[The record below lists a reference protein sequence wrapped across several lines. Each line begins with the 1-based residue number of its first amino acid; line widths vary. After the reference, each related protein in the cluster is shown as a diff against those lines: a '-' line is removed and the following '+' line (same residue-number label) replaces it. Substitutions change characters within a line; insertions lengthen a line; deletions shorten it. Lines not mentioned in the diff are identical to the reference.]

1 MLFHNDQGKGFTDV
15 SATAGMP
22 RGIINVNSATWVDYD
37 CDGKLDLLICG
48 YFPDNL
54 DLWHL
59 KNTMMMPN
67 SFEYASN
74 GGSKFLLHNL
84 GNGKFEDVT
93 AKVGINSHRWTLAVG
108 AADLRGT
115 GYPDLVLAN
124 DYGVTEVYA
133 NHEGKSFTEVGR
145 KVGIG
150 FHPKSGMACSFGD
163 IMDDGRLAIYVSNIS
178 AEGQLIQGNNLW
190 VPKPGANG
198 DSLAYDNM
206 AQSAGVD
213 IGGWSFGAQFGDMNN
228 DGSQD
233 LVLTNGY
240 ISANP
245 SKSYWYDFGKI
256 ATGFGSLINDAKNW
270 PAIGDM
276 SLSGY
281 EQKKVWINDGY
292 GHFVDVAQ
300 AVGYTDTHDGRA
312 VALGDLWNN
321 GALDMVVANQKGPLL
336 LYKNTTAPDNR
347 WIELDLI
354 GTKSNRDAIGA
365 EVTLYWKNAQGQ
377 ELKQLQQVQCA
388 SGFCAQN
395 DHRLHFGI
403 GKGSVV
409 EKAVI
414 RWPIAGDATQTVT
427 NLQVD
432 KVNAIKEQG

>member
-1 MLFHNDQGKGFTDV
+1 MDT
-15 SATAGMP
+15 
-22 RGIINVNSATWVDYD
+22 R
-37 CDGKLDLLICG
+37 
-48 YFPDNL
+48 
-54 DLWHL
+54 
-59 KNTMMMPN
+59 
-67 SFEYASN
+67 
-74 GGSKFLLHNL
+74 
-84 GNGKFEDVT
+84 
-93 AKVGINSHRWTLAVG
+93 
-108 AADLRGT
+108 DLRGT